1 MPHGSAG
8 ETADVVIVGAGA
20 AGLATAIFAAR
31 GAPGARIVLL
41 DGARTPGAKI
51 LVSGGGRCNVTNRV
65 VGERDF
71 SGGSRPVIRR
81 VLRAFPAEAAV
92 ELFRELGVPLH
103 EEEHGKLFPDSN
115 KARSVLD
122 ALLRETARLGVRLR
136 CAERVTALA
145 KADGGLLVASSR
157 GETRAARVVLATG
170 GLSLPKSGSDG
181 FGLELAR
188 RLGHGMV
195 PTTPALVPLVLDGEF
210 HRPLSGVSCPVE
222 LSVRAAGDKPL
233 RIAGALL
240 FTHFGVSGPAALDAS
255 RHVLRARLE
264 GRDVELWANL
274 LPGRDEAWA
283 DRALVELSGRSPHL
297 QLSGALS
304 RELPAALAERV
315 IAVLALDPQTPLG
328 RLPRDARKRL
338 ARALCAW
345 PLPVRDSRG
354 YAFAEVTAGGVALTE
369 VDPATLESRKQA
381 GLHLVGEILDVDG
394 RLGGFNFQ
402 WSWSSGHVAGT
413 AIARALGSPS
423 AVPR

>member
-1 MPHGSAG
+1 MARTAG

-71 SGGSRPVIRR
+71 WGGSRPVIRR

-103 EEEHGKLFPDSN
+103 EEEHGKLFPDSH
-115 KARSVLD
+115 KARGVLE
-122 ALLRETARLGVRLR
+122 ALLREAARLGVALR
-136 CAERVTALA
+136 CGERVSALT
-145 KADGGLLVASSR
+145 KADGGLLVGSTR
-157 GETRAARVVLATG
+157 GEARAARVVLATG

-188 RLGHGMV
+188 RLGHEVV
-195 PTTPALVPLVLDGEF
+195 PTTPALAPLVLDGDF

-222 LSVRAAGDKPL
+222 LTLRAAADKPL

-240 FTHFGVSGPAALDAS
+240 FTHFGVSGPAALDIS

-264 GRDVELWANL
+264 GRKVELWANL
-274 LPGRDEAWA
+274 LPARDEAWA
-283 DRALVELSGRSPHL
+283 DRALVELAGHNPHL
-297 QLSGALS
+297 RLAGALG

-315 IAVLALDPQTPLG
+315 LAVLELDPQTPLG
-328 RLPRDARKRL
+328 RLPREARKRL
-338 ARALCAW
+338 AHALCAW
-345 PLPVRDSRG
+345 PLAVRDSRG

-369 VDPATLESRKQA
+369 VDPATLESRKQP

-402 WSWSSGHVAGT
+402 WSWSSGYVAGSS
-413 AIARALGSPS
+413 IARALGS
-423 AVPR
+423 V

>member
-1 MPHGSAG
+1 MPEPAR
-8 ETADVVIVGAGA
+8 EDADVVIVGAGA

-41 DGARTPGAKI
+41 DGARAPGAKI

-71 SGGSRPVIRR
+71 WGGSRPVIRR
-81 VLRAFPAEAAV
+81 VLRAFPAAAAV

-103 EEEHGKLFPDSN
+103 EEEHGKLFPDSHQ
-115 KARSVLD
+115 ARSVLD
-122 ALLRETARLGVRLR
+122 ALLREVARLGVQLR
-136 CAERVTALA
+136 CGERVGALSA
-145 KADGGLLVASSR
+145 AAAGFVVRSTGREL
-157 GETRAARVVLATG
+157 RAPRVVLATG

-188 RLGHGMV
+188 RLGHDVV
-195 PTTPALVPLVLDGEF
+195 PATPALAPLVLDGDF
-210 HRPLSGVSCPVE
+210 HRPLSGVACPVE
-222 LSVRAAGDKPL
+222 LAVRASGEKPL

-255 RHVLRARLE
+255 RHVLRKRLE
-264 GRDVELWANL
+264 GRQVELWANL

-283 DRALVELSGRSPHL
+283 DRALVELATNNPHL
-297 QLSGALS
+297 RLAGALA

-315 IAVLALDPQTPLG
+315 LTVLELGPQTPLG
-328 RLPRDARKRL
+328 RLPREARKRL

-345 PLPVRDSRG
+345 PLAVRDSRG
-354 YAFAEVTAGGVALTE
+354 YSFAEVTAGGVALTE
-369 VDPATLESRKQA
+369 VDPASLESRKQP

-402 WSWSSGHVAGT
+402 WSWSSGFVAGS
-413 AIARALGSPS
+413 AIARALGSP
-423 AVPR
+423 AAEPR